1 MITILI
7 VDDHTYIRKGIAELL
22 EATGEMEVVATAA
35 NGIEGVAKAR
45 LHQPHVAIV
54 DISMP
59 FMGGIETTR
68 QIHASCPQTRVLAL
82 SIYDHQEYIQDA
94 LQAGASG
101 YVLKDAIP
109 NEILDAIRSLHNGQ
123 RYFSRKISDNIIPHI

>member
-1 MITILI
+1 MITVLI

-22 EATGEMEVVATAA
+22 EATGEIEVIATAA

-59 FMGGIETTR
+59 FMGGIEATR
-68 QIHASCPQTRVLAL
+68 QIHESCPHTRVLAL
-82 SIYDHQEYIQDA
+82 SIYDHQEYIEDA
-94 LQAGASG
+94 LQAGATG

-123 RYFSRKISDNIIPHI
+123 RYFSRKLSDSIISHF